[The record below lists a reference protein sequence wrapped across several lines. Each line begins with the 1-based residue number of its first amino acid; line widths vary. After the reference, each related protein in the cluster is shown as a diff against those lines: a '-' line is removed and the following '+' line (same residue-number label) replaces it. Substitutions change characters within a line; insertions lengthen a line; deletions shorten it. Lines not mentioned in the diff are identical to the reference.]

1 MRYAYA
7 TFLMRG
13 DGYLPG
19 ALVLAYAL
27 KIQTKHDCIC
37 LVTGDVSPEARHALS
52 LVYDKVILIDELRIK
67 SSVSTGRSDRN
78 LLMTRF
84 EALRLGHDGGLGEQY
99 EKISLLDAD
108 VLPIS
113 SYDELFNLPVPAGII
128 MEGRNESYSGGS
140 AASHKWSWHSHY
152 EPLCPHGMPIPKEL
166 TDRAAHDPS
175 NMGVNAG
182 LWVLQPCKKEYDSFV
197 AALHTPEVMNMVKN
211 FPWPEMQLATLLWSG
226 RWTNVDIRYCS
237 IGGYPRIDVL
247 HGIHFAGLK
256 PWQIKSRSAEHYAK
270 YPDFVLWRQYFTAL
284 YWSTPGLHEYPMLK
298 RLCKFCSKFR

>member
-37 LVTGDVSPEARHALS
+37 LVTGDVSPKARHALS

-84 EALRLGHDGGLGEQY
+84 EALRLGYNGGLEEQY
-99 EKISLLDAD
+99 EKIILLDAD
-108 VLPIS
+108 VLAIS
-113 SYDELFNLPVPAGII
+113 SYDELCNLPAPAGII
-128 MEGRNESYSGGS
+128 MEGRSESYSGGS
-140 AASHKWSWHSHY
+140 AASHKWNWHSHY
-152 EPLCPHGMPIPKEL
+152 EPLCPHGAPIPKEI
-166 TDRAAHDPS
+166 TGRVAHDPS

-197 AALHTPEVMNMVKN
+197 AALHTPEIMSMVKN

-226 RWTNVDIRYCS
+226 KWTNVDIRYCS

-256 PWQIKSRSAEHYAK
+256 PWQINSRSAEHYAK
-270 YPDFVLWRQYFTAL
+270 YPDFTLWRQYFTAL
-284 YWSTPGLHEYPMLK
+284 YWSTPGLHNYPMLK
-298 RLCKFCSKFR
+298 RLYKFCSKFR